1 MDRIKQ
7 LCAFLEKCESFAD
20 VACDHG
26 YVAQYMLR
34 NGLCKRAVVSDI
46 SDKCLSKA
54 RNLLSDFINA
64 GTCRAVCCD
73 GLEKIEKDTDFVF
86 IAGIGG
92 EEIIRIL
99 KNAGADGSA
108 VPDRRKDAGRIEFK
122 RDAERVF
129 EQYQKY
135 RETYPNS
142 VQPMPEGDCAVCP
155 DCRGKGLLLKK
166 LPLLKVDVGKVC
178 KTCGGSGF
186 VPQ

>member
-1 MDRIKQ
+1 M
-7 LCAFLEKCESFAD
+7 
-20 VACDHG
+20 
-26 YVAQYMLR
+26 
-34 NGLCKRAVVSDI
+34 
-46 SDKCLSKA
+46 
-54 RNLLSDFINA
+54 
-64 GTCRAVCCD
+64 
-73 GLEKIEKDTDFVF
+73 
-86 IAGIGG
+86 
-92 EEIIRIL
+92 

-108 VPDRRKDAGRIEFK
+108 APDRRKDAGRIEFK

-178 KTCGGSGF
+178 KTCGGSGY

>member
-1 MDRIKQ
+1 M
-7 LCAFLEKCESFAD
+7 
-20 VACDHG
+20 
-26 YVAQYMLR
+26 R
-34 NGLCKRAVVSDI
+34 NGWYFWLVCSCVLTFWAMPFTVCFIWVWSGRNMIWKRLFSTIPARKNTGSGGRKYRGAMCRPSERAAVRFFI
-46 SDKCLSKA
+46 SRERRS
-54 RNLLSDFINA
+54 R
-64 GTCRAVCCD
+64 
-73 GLEKIEKDTDFVF
+73 EKSLWTGFREV
-86 IAGIGG
+86 
-92 EEIIRIL
+92 IRIL

-178 KTCGGSGF
+178 KTCGGSGYL
-186 VPQ
+186 PQ

>member
-54 RNLLSDFINA
+54 RDLLSDFINA

-86 IAGIGG
+86 YC
-92 EEIIRIL
+92 R
-99 KNAGADGSA
+99 
-108 VPDRRKDAGRIEFK
+108 DRRRRNYKDFEKRI
-122 RDAERVF
+122 
-129 EQYQKY
+129 Y
-135 RETYPNS
+135 S
-142 VQPMPEGDCAVCP
+142 
-155 DCRGKGLLLKK
+155 
-166 LPLLKVDVGKVC
+166 GKVSFSAYE
-178 KTCGGSGF
+178 KCG
-186 VPQ
+186 